1 MAPKMEDIFFFVRI
15 KKNGHSLSS
24 TYTHTV
30 RIVLEEKVKIGR
42 DVTTL
47 TPKTEK
53 RNLIIFFFLWR
64 PFLFSNFTSVDA
76 PPPHPFDNGHTHTSV
91 ANGVCV

>member
-53 RNLIIFFFLWR
+53 RNLIIFFF
-64 PFLFSNFTSVDA
+64 FGALFYFRISRQLM
-76 PPPHPFDNGHTHTSV
+76 PPPPSV
-91 ANGVCV
+91 